1 MKLFQPFSQT
11 SSIGTFRLYDLLALW
26 ISKLHDYPYSPYS
39 PLILNP
45 LAYFLS
51 DFVKKKF
58 FFFQRHS
65 EMWIWDFFSA
75 MGKMWIWDYP
85 SSLSLIANTFAVTLQ
100 FAYTPEQTNRPKLQC
115 ILSLWLFFGI
125 GTMKEELRLF
135 SNDTARYKMF
145 HIYLSLGTLSLKPFA
160 IGALSLSQ
168 LFVSH

>member
-1 MKLFQPFSQT
+1 MDIQVAWLTLLSANLKSTCLFPFSIP
-11 SSIGTFRLYDLLALW
+11 SKKILLF
-26 ISKLHDYPYSPYS
+26 SKAFWNVDM
-39 PLILNP
+39 
-45 LAYFLS
+45 
-51 DFVKKKF
+51 
-58 FFFQRHS
+58 R
-65 EMWIWDFFSA
+65 FFSV